1 MTIKTIYCNPNK
13 KENPMSIISNKYLLG
28 DMWTKKKIEMFIQLF
43 KQKIESEIEIIIK
56 NDIYKLV
63 NSVFCIKIQE
73 NKNMMFIEVQ
83 GKSYNKELDRIHKL
97 LVEI

>member
-1 MTIKTIYCNPNK
+1 
-13 KENPMSIISNKYLLG
+13 MSIISNKYLLG

-73 NKNMMFIEVQ
+73 NKNMMFIEV
-83 GKSYNKELDRIHKL
+83 
-97 LVEI
+97 

>member
-1 MTIKTIYCNPNK
+1 MNIKTIYCNPNK

-56 NDIYKLV
+56 NDIYKVV

-97 LVEI
+97 IVEI